1 MTDIYGPIITRQD
14 VEAAFLQTVKT
25 WLTVYLYEL
34 ERRGGRDVGSIA
46 RPKSWNVQAESR
58 IWPEDQ
64 LPAILVVSGG
74 LADQPTKDGDGL
86 YRAGW
91 SVGLMVVLSAR
102 TVSEAGELVGLYT
115 AAVRTLIVQH
125 PSLGGLATATEW
137 RDESYNNAP
146 VEVQRTGQA
155 GLLEFS
161 VYVDDIVSTRGGPA
175 TPPPDPTI
183 EPGDWPL
190 VQEADVL
197 IQKESLT

>member
-1 MTDIYGPIITRQD
+1 
-14 VEAAFLQTVKT
+14 
-25 WLTVYLYEL
+25 
-34 ERRGGRDVGSIA
+34 
-46 RPKSWNVQAESR
+46 
-58 IWPEDQ
+58 
-64 LPAILVVSGG
+64 
-74 LADQPTKDGDGL
+74 
-86 YRAGW
+86 
-91 SVGLMVVLSAR
+91 VGLMVVLSAR